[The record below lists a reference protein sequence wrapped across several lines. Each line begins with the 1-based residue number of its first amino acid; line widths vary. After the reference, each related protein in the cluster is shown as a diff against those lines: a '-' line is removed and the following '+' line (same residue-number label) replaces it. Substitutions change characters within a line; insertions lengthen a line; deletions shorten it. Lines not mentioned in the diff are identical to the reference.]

1 MLVGGLSDAVPQ
13 QPGTAEPRRLCSL
26 QGRSTGI
33 VRGEGSPL
41 STCLR
46 LDDLACFCLTDP
58 LCSKL
63 DQEREAWR
71 PSQQKLKGEICQWT
85 QVFSIILP
93 ASAGVLI
100 IEVFVIARGIEKVV
114 SSV

>member
-1 MLVGGLSDAVPQ
+1 SDAVPQ

-71 PSQQKLKGEICQWT
+71 PSQQKLKGDRPTHSCS
-85 QVFSIILP
+85 VRYSLP
-93 ASAGVLI
+93 LSTSDLQKEELQTERAWAPKPGSREA
-100 IEVFVIARGIEKVV
+100 KDK
-114 SSV
+114 